1 MQIGVVFPQSE
12 LGGDVAA
19 VREYGTGVEQIGY
32 SHLLAYD
39 HVVGADPE
47 VHKGWAGPYDID
59 TTFHEPLVMFGY
71 LAGATDLEL
80 VTGIIIAPQRPTAL
94 IAKQAAEVD
103 LLTGGKF
110 RLGVGIGW
118 NPVEYDALGQDFSRR
133 GRRLDEQVPLLR
145 QLWTERSVTFEGERE
160 RITAAGLAP
169 LPIQRPIPVWFG
181 GASEPAYRRIGRLAD
196 GWFPMLYPGDQLD
209 AARATI
215 RDAAE
220 AAGRDVSD
228 LPMEGR
234 VRWLGDDQTDEFRKH
249 VDRWR
254 GAGAS
259 HLSVD
264 TMRCGFASTQEH
276 VDALGRAW
284 QLMQG

>member
-1 MQIGVVFPQSE
+1 
-12 LGGDVAA
+12 
-19 VREYGTGVEQIGY
+19 
-32 SHLLAYD
+32 
-39 HVVGADPE
+39 
-47 VHKGWAGPYDID
+47 
-59 TTFHEPLVMFGY
+59 MFGY
-71 LAGATDLEL
+71 LAAATDLEL

-103 LLTGGKF
+103 LLTGGRF

-145 QLWTERSVTFEGERE
+145 RLWTERSVTFGGERE
-160 RITAAGLAP
+160 KIEGAGLAP
-169 LPIQRPIPVWFG
+169 LPIQQPIPIWFG

-196 GWFPMLYPGDQLD
+196 GWFPMLYPGERLD
-209 AARATI
+209 AALATI
-215 RDAAE
+215 RGAAE
-220 AAGRDVSD
+220 AEGRDASNV
-228 LPMEGR
+228 PMEGR
-234 VRWLGDDQTDEFRKH
+234 VRWLGDDEADEFRKH

-254 GAGAS
+254 EAGAT

-264 TMRCGFASTQEH
+264 TMRCGLDSAEAH

-284 QLMQG
+284 DLMQG